1 MGYLEQL
8 IKRERGV
15 LLPFPELG
23 IKILQ
28 TYLNKSER
36 EWEEFLHTEGEVK
49 SFLLN
54 TANKPRFRKSGEP
67 ITTLRGALLVLG
79 DTTTKILTIGLIAK
93 KLMKNTLN
101 EFSFPKFWSRALTQ
115 LIAGFFLADLLENF
129 PRHIPVASYLMD
141 FGIIVMYFL
150 NPQKYLQVLKR
161 KQEGISLLEAEK
173 EIFGVTHQDIV
184 AEYFENYTLP
194 RRFILNL
201 RYHHE
206 NEISEEMIPREIQ
219 EDLYLLRMIDAGC
232 GSFFGFNR
240 ELRWKNFI
248 GLAQKYLSSQEIE
261 AFGEVFPTIVNSY
274 FELFNLEEFKLKTLR
289 EWQEEREREL
299 QKIRSEEG
307 MERER
312 VRDNIE
318 ILLEEYENKLLALT
332 REKRD
337 LVSKA
342 EFLSK
347 KLEEVSIYDEHTKVY
362 KETYFLKRLKEEL
375 LRTRRYGKV
384 FSLLCIDIAD
394 FPRIVSK
401 IGLTEEERILE
412 NIAQEMTKNL
422 RRTDLVAKSS
432 AGYTFYVLLTETPS
446 QGAMVVAR
454 KLLRKIEEFFY
465 KRYREKILS
474 YISVITYSP
483 KIVDIKKEPNEVY
496 LLYMLKRGIELLK
509 SKSQSQI
516 FLLKLEQDIEG

>member
-1 MGYLEQL
+1 MGSLEQL
-8 IKRERGV
+8 IKREQGA

-49 SFLLN
+49 SFLLS

-161 KQEGISLLEAEK
+161 KQEGISLLEAER
-173 EIFGVTHQDIV
+173 EIFGITHQDIV

-206 NEISEEMIPREIQ
+206 ISEEMIPREIQ
-219 EDLYLLRMIDAGC
+219 EDLHLLRMIDAGC

-248 GLAQKYLSSQEIE
+248 GLAQKYLTSQEIE
-261 AFGEVFPTIVNSY
+261 AFGEIFPKIVNSY
-274 FELFNLEEFKLKTLR
+274 LELFNLEEFKLKTLR

-299 QKIRSEEG
+299 QRIKSEEG
-307 MERER
+307 MEGEREKE
-312 VRDNIE
+312 NTE
-318 ILLEEYENKLLALT
+318 ILLEEYENKLLALA
-332 REKRD
+332 RERRD
-337 LVSKA
+337 LENKV

-347 KLEEVSIYDEHTKVY
+347 KLEEVSIYEEHTKVY
-362 KETYFLKRLKEEL
+362 KETYFLKRVKEEL

-394 FPRIVSK
+394 FPKIVGK
-401 IGLTEEERILE
+401 IGLTEEEGILR
-412 NIAQEMTKNL
+412 NIAQELTKNL
-422 RRTDLVAKSS
+422 RRTDLIAKSS
-432 AGYTFYVLLTETPS
+432 TGYVFYVLLTETPS

-483 KIVDIKKEPNEVY
+483 KIVDIKKEPNEIN
-496 LLYMLKRGIELLK
+496 LLHMLKRGIELLK

-516 FLLKLEQDIEG
+516 LLLKLEQDIEG